1 MRSISASFDDGG
13 VQAPSQNPR
22 VWNVPFDFRTIV
34 TGLCVFVGYYLGA
47 RIGFAL
53 TFQAHPVSVLWPPN
67 SILVAALLLTPPR
80 IWWFVLLAA
89 FPAHCA
95 AQLQSHVPPLM
106 ILCWFISN
114 SCEALIGAG
123 LTRYLVGGPIRFT
136 TLRNVGVFCLCV
148 VVIGPFLSS
157 FLDAAFVVWNK
168 WGEDSYWELIRIRLF
183 SNALA
188 ALIVVPL
195 VVSWATTG
203 IQSLW
208 TARLSRYLE
217 GCALFVGLLLVS
229 YAVLY
234 EFGSG
239 VDSALLFLPLPF
251 LLWAA
256 VRFGALGASTATSIV
271 GFLAIWSAAHG
282 HGPFSGGTAE
292 QNALSI
298 QTFLIVLAIPLL
310 FLATVIEERTT
321 RETELRESEARINL
335 AANAANLGLWLW
347 KIPGD
352 ELWVTEQWRR
362 LFGFADLEPVTFD
375 RLLQVVHPGDRERMK
390 QLVQHMFEHGGEYE
404 SEYRITRP
412 DGSTRWIAGHGSVE
426 LDEHGKPAFGRGVS
440 RDVTRRKH
448 GEEALLESEAR
459 FRTMADTAPVLI
471 WVSDEDKLCTYV
483 NKAWLEFTGR
493 SMEETL
499 GNGWSEALHPD
510 DVEKALRTYSS
521 AFDAREPFVMQ
532 YRLRRHDGEF
542 RWITDQGVPRYGPR
556 GNFRGYVGA
565 CVDITDLLEKERAL
579 HEFEERVVLAGEA
592 THHGVW
598 ELDTTTNEL
607 WMSDKARSLFQFDPH
622 ARLDETM
629 LQSRVHPDDR
639 ALRESAVKH
648 AIETEGD
655 YALEYRVL
663 LPDGNLRW
671 ISGRGRCV
679 TGKHGK
685 GKRLIGVSV
694 DITQQKEAQDLF
706 RLAAEGSHL
715 GVWHWD
721 EVAKTLTWDGAT
733 REMFGVSAD
742 AEITIDT
749 FYRALH
755 PDDAERVKQTWRQA
769 FELGLPYQIEF
780 RTQRTDGTIRWVDA
794 RGRGYYDESGKP
806 LSMAGVVFDITDRK
820 EAELAAQRNR
830 EDLSHLSRLAVMGEL
845 AASIAHELNQPLS
858 GIISNASAGQRFIDR
873 GKVDLGEFRE
883 LLADIIAD
891 GRRAG
896 EVIRGIRN
904 MVKKGSRVWQRV
916 DLNDLVMSVVHM
928 VKPDAMLRSCDIDT
942 LLEPSLPSIEGDP
955 IQLQQVLLNL
965 LVNAFDA
972 MRDTPLS
979 WRKVVIATE
988 RNGNDA
994 IRASVRDF
1002 GIGIPAEARDRL
1014 FDHFFTT
1021 KTSGLGMGLAI
1032 VRSIVESHSGT
1043 IAGEN
1048 AEGGG
1053 ARFHFTLPVR
1063 LKKAAHSGI

>member
-13 VQAPSQNPR
+13 VHAPSQNPR
-22 VWNVPFDFRTIV
+22 VCNVPFDFRTIV

-47 RIGFAL
+47 KIGFAL
-53 TFQAHPVSVLWPPN
+53 TFQPHPVSVLWPPN

-80 IWWFVLLAA
+80 IWWFILLAA

-168 WGEDSYWELIRIRLF
+168 WGAGSYWELIRIRLF

-195 VVSWATTG
+195 VVTWATTG

-271 GFLAIWSAAHG
+271 GFLAIWSAAHE

-292 QNALSI
+292 QNALSV

-310 FLATVIEERTT
+310 FLATVIEERAK

-335 AANAANLGLWLW
+335 AANIANLGLWLW
-347 KIPGD
+347 KIPGN

-362 LFGFADLEPVTFD
+362 LFGFADSEPMTFD
-375 RLLQVVHPGDRERMK
+375 RLLEVVHPGDRERMK
-390 QLVQHMFEHGGEYE
+390 ELVQHMFEHGGEYE

-412 DGSTRWIAGHGSVE
+412 DGSTRWILGHSSVE
-426 LDEHGKPAFGRGVS
+426 LDEHGKPAFARGVS
-440 RDVTRRKH
+440 RDITKRKIA
-448 GEEALLESEAR
+448 EEELRESEAR
-459 FRTMADTAPVLI
+459 FRTVADAAPVLI
-471 WVSDEDKLCTYV
+471 WMAGLDKLCTFF
-483 NKAWLEFTGR
+483 NQPWLEFTGR
-493 SMEETL
+493 TMEQEM
-499 GNGWSEALHPD
+499 GNGWTEGVHPD
-510 DVEKALRTYSS
+510 DLQRCMKIYVQ

-532 YRLRRHDGEF
+532 YRLRRHDGEY
-542 RWITDQGVPRYGPR
+542 RSISDTGVPRYDAQE
-556 GNFRGYVGA
+556 NFAGYIGS

-579 HEFEERVVLAGEA
+579 HEFEERVTLAAEA
-592 THHGVW
+592 AHLGVW

-629 LQSRVHPDDR
+629 YQRRVHPDDR

-648 AIETEGD
+648 AIETQGD
-655 YALEYRVL
+655 YAIEYRVL
-663 LPDGNLRW
+663 LPDGTLRW

-679 TGKHGK
+679 AGEDGK
-685 GKRLIGVSV
+685 GKRLIGVSI
-694 DITQQKEAQDLF
+694 DITPHKEAQDVF
-706 RLAAEGSHL
+706 RLAAEASHL

-721 EVAKTLTWDGAT
+721 EAAKTLTWDGAT
-733 REMFGVSAD
+733 RETFGVSAD

-755 PDDAERVKQTWRQA
+755 PDDAERVKHTWRQA

-780 RTQRTDGTIRWVDA
+780 RTQRPDGTIRWVDA

-820 EAELAAQRNR
+820 EAERAAQRNR
-830 EDLSHLSRLAVMGEL
+830 EDLSHLSRVAVMGEL

-858 GIISNASAGQRFIDR
+858 GIISNAGAGQRFIDR
-873 GKVDLGEFRE
+873 GNVDLGELRD
-883 LLADIIAD
+883 LLADIVAD

-896 EVIRGIRN
+896 DVIRGVQS
-904 MVKKGSRVWQRV
+904 MVKKGAPARQRV
-916 DLNDLVMSVVHM
+916 NLNDLVLNVVHM
-928 VKPDAMLRSCDIDT
+928 VNADAVLNSCQMET
-942 LLEPSLPSIEGDP
+942 LLDPNLPTIEADP
-955 IQLQQVLLNL
+955 IQLQQVLINL
-965 LVNAFDA
+965 VINAFDA
-972 MRDTPLS
+972 MRNTLLGR
-979 WRKVVIATE
+979 RKVVIATE
-988 RNGNDA
+988 RNGDGT
-994 IRASVRDF
+994 ICTSVRDYGV
-1002 GIGIPAEARDRL
+1002 GISEEARERL
-1014 FDHFFTT
+1014 FEQFFTT
-1021 KTSGLGMGLAI
+1021 KAEGLGMGLGI
-1032 VRSIVESHSGT
+1032 VRSIVESHAGT
-1043 IAGEN
+1043 VAAEN
-1048 AEGGG
+1048 VAGGG
-1053 ARFHFTLPVR
+1053 ARFQFTLPAS
-1063 LKKAAHSGI
+1063 AALL